1 MTTTVYPS
9 GKQAVG
15 VAVETAPGTPVAPSV
30 WVPVTKFEWEDKPTW
45 LEDKALR
52 GSMATDAFG
61 VVLGVQIGEI
71 TMEGPVYCDTMP
83 FFVANLLGDV
93 TTTGTATT
101 PTGTLAAAVTV
112 LGATSVSSSV
122 SIPSGTQIQIDVG
135 NLAEIVTTSG
145 APTGAG
151 PYAIPVPA
159 LTKLHASGVAITAIQ
174 PTGPQ
179 QHAIS
184 LMNSGQ
190 GRGQGTNSCQPSTL
204 TISQYYGPAAGSG
217 GRQFTSVVFTE
228 IGLKWNAESEFLTW
242 TGKAIAFISSI
253 PVTLASST
261 YSTASPIASWQA
273 VLGLA
278 GPASGGTQVK
288 TIESGEYTLKREAAA
303 KFTGQNSQNPYIIA
317 RGALSAAEWKSSFVA
332 ADESPLLYM
341 RNNTQ
346 PQYQLIISN
355 GLSGAAALA
364 MQLDMQQAA
373 FTAVK
378 ANYGKELIGFDASG
392 KAVINSTNAGYSGGM
407 SPIKLT
413 FSNAIAAGTF
423 V

>member
-1 MTTTVYPS
+1 MTTAVYPS
-9 GKQAVG
+9 GKQAVA
-15 VAVETAPGTPVAPSV
+15 VSVETGPGVPNNTIAA
-30 WVPVTKFEWEDKPTW
+30 WVPVTKFDWNDRPTW

-52 GSMATDAFG
+52 GSMAVDAFG
-61 VVLGVQIGEI
+61 MVLGVQIGEL
-71 TMEGPVYCDTMP
+71 TVEGPVYCDTTP

-101 PTGTLAAAVTV
+101 PTGTLSSSSIV
-112 LGATSVSSSV
+112 GATSVSSSV
-122 SIPSGTQIQIDVG
+122 SIPASTLIQIDTG

-145 APTGAG
+145 APTGVG
-151 PYAIPVPA
+151 PYTIPVPA
-159 LTKLHASGVAITAIQ
+159 LTKPHASGVAITAIQ
-174 PTGPQ
+174 STGPNL
-179 QHAIS
+179 HAIS

-204 TISQYYGPAAGSG
+204 TISQYYGPAATSG

-228 IGLKWNAESEFLTW
+228 ISFKWNAESEFLTW
-242 TGKAIAFISSI
+242 TGKAIAWVSAI
-253 PVTLASST
+253 PATLTAPT
-261 YSTASPIASWQA
+261 YSTASPLPSWQG

-278 GPASGGTQVK
+278 GPASGGTLVK
-288 TIESGEYTLKREAAA
+288 TVETAEYNLKRTASA

-317 RGALSAAEWKSSFVA
+317 RGDVSADWKSSFIA

-346 PQYQLIISN
+346 PQYQWILSN

-364 MQLDMQQAA
+364 MQVDMQAAA
-373 FTAVK
+373 FTEVK
-378 ANYGKELIGFDASG
+378 PNFGKELIGFDATG
-392 KAVINSTNAGYSGGM
+392 KAIINPTNAGYSGGM

-413 FSNAIAAGTF
+413 FTNAIAAGTF